1 MEIDRL
7 KYYIAQRLNDLS
19 PINMYDSKPLGNMPY
34 GVFKFYA
41 CNYTVRH
48 RKDWILE
55 IDFWDDDIDDSTVLS
70 AAIAVKNG
78 DEDED
83 IIGLNNS
90 TQSESEGFYY
100 CTIDFEGEIPDT
112 EQNISRYNQRY
123 ILKVD

>member
-7 KYYIAQRLNDLS
+7 KYYIAQRLNELS
-19 PINMYDSKPLGNMPY
+19 PINMYDSKPLGDMPY
-34 GVFKFYA
+34 GVFKFYT
-41 CNYTVRH
+41 CNYAVRH

-55 IDFWDDDIDDSTVLS
+55 IDYWDDNTDDSTVLS

-78 DEDED
+78 DEEEE

-90 TQSESEGFYY
+90 TQDETEGFYQ
-100 CTIDFEGEIPDT
+100 CTIEFEGEIPDT